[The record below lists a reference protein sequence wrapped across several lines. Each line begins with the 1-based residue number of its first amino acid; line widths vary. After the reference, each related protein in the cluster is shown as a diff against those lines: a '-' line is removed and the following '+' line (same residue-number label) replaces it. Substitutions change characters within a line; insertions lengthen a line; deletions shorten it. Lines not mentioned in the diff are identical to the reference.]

1 MFCAVFRVATTEV
14 YLRLGLVFDTAGNL
28 YGTTHEGGVGQCTG
42 WNGTGCGV
50 VFKLTPNSSG
60 GWTESVLHN
69 FTGNK
74 DGAAPVP
81 SLVFD
86 SPGNLYGTTSSGG
99 VYGYGVVFKL
109 TRNADGSWTER
120 VLHQSTGKDG
130 GNPLAAF
137 TFDSSS
143 NLYGTASSGGAYGY
157 GVIFK
162 LTPTSSG
169 GWQYRALHDFNDA
182 PAAGPAAG
190 LIFDGAGNLYV
201 TTTGGDGGTV
211 FELTP

>member
-1 MFCAVFRVATTEV
+1 VILDAARNVYGTTEYDGPSRHSDGVVFQPDPQSGRNLERMFCTAVRVATTEV
-14 YLRLGLVFDTAGNL
+14 YLRLAWFSIQRATSMARPRV
-28 YGTTHEGGVGQCTG
+28 
-42 WNGTGCGV
+42 
-50 VFKLTPNSSG
+50 
-60 GWTESVLHN
+60 
-69 FTGNK
+69 
-74 DGAAPVP
+74 AA
-81 SLVFD
+81 L
-86 SPGNLYGTTSSGG
+86 
-99 VYGYGVVFKL
+99 YGYGVVFKL

-120 VLHQSTGKDG
+120 VLHQFTGKDG
-130 GNPLAAF
+130 GNPLAAL
-137 TFDSSS
+137 TFDSSG

-190 LIFDGAGNLYV
+190 LIFDGAGNLYG

-211 FELTP
+211 SELTP